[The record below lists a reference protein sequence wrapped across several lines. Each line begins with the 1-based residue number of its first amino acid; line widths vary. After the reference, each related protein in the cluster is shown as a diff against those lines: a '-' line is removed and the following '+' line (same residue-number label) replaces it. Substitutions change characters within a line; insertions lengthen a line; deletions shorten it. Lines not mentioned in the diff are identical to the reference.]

1 MHKKPLWYFVGIY
14 SALCGKKRQFEFQ
27 FVAQNIPS
35 NRQSRTHTEFNAPQ
49 KPFGK
54 NLVLLKV
61 VFPEPLLTNRGQ
73 RNTKNENPSPF
84 L

>member
-1 MHKKPLWYFVGIY
+1 MCHFD
-14 SALCGKKRQFEFQ
+14 
-27 FVAQNIPS
+27 
-35 NRQSRTHTEFNAPQ
+35 FNAPQ

-84 L
+84 LWGHLSLFIICKRVWHFVQYNVSYHRSIY

>member
-1 MHKKPLWYFVGIY
+1 MFKFEIHQVLLVIHKG
-14 SALCGKKRQFEFQ
+14 
-27 FVAQNIPS
+27 
-35 NRQSRTHTEFNAPQ
+35 THIKFNAPQ

-73 RNTKNENPSPF
+73 RNTKNEKPSPF

>member
-1 MHKKPLWYFVGIY
+1 MRHID
-14 SALCGKKRQFEFQ
+14 
-27 FVAQNIPS
+27 
-35 NRQSRTHTEFNAPQ
+35 FNAPQ

-54 NLVLLKV
+54 NLILLKV

-84 L
+84 LWGAFIAFHYL